1 MLFNI
6 HSNLFMVFSCFTTN
20 KKIWLFNFHT
30 VKCQVIISLEVS
42 QLIFAFTNVFKKNM
56 TTFGDKI
63 LKISYVTKEET
74 KRGGGAFYS
83 NKNAESF
90 ETGSNGK
97 EISREKLQKIQK
109 YLHFRHRTIQPK
121 IPGRKSNGA
130 KISRKRFSKTLV
142 YLRGVFLFFRNYV
155 NSLFSFQR
163 H

>member
-1 MLFNI
+1 MCSRKTWPHLGI
-6 HSNLFMVFSCFTTN
+6 KFSKLVT
-20 KKIWLFNFHT
+20 
-30 VKCQVIISLEVS
+30 SLRR
-42 QLIFAFTNVFKKNM
+42 
-56 TTFGDKI
+56 
-63 LKISYVTKEET
+63 
-74 KRGGGAFYS
+74 KRKGGGGAFYS
-83 NKNAESF
+83 NKNAEIF

-163 H
+163 HWILLAAITASLTSHARKTDRNFALEYCHLSNAR